1 MSNGEYGFG
10 EDHRLAI
17 SRCFSKIAPD
27 SNEEERMVYATYF
40 CENFN
45 FEECYK
51 DDQFI
56 WNYLNSF
63 IHLTLLYA
71 FIPKNLHTFYEI
83 KFDFMEKSL
92 TLDIDIQIRKELYK
106 IIGETNCVQE
116 QLCFISE
123 FLMKKNAPNVS
134 LFR

>member
-1 MSNGEYGFG
+1 
-10 EDHRLAI
+10 
-17 SRCFSKIAPD
+17 
-27 SNEEERMVYATYF
+27 MVYATYF

-45 FEECYK
+45 FEKCYE

-83 KFDFMEKSL
+83 KFDFMAKSL
-92 TLDIDIQIRKELYK
+92 TLDIDIQIRKELCE
-106 IIGETNCVQE
+106 IIGKTNYMQE
-116 QLCFISE
+116 ATSFISE
-123 FLMKKNAPNVS
+123 FLMEKNAPNVS